1 MTAARRNERH
11 LDNITRA
18 MLEFERQASSGGE
31 LAINEAKP

>member
-1 MTAARRNERH
+1 MTPARRNERH
-11 LDNITRA
+11 LDNSTRA